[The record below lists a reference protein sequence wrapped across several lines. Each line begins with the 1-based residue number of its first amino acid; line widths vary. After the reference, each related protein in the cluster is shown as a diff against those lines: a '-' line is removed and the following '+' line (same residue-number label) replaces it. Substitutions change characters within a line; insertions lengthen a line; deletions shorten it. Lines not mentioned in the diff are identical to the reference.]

1 MTSSTLPQN
10 TSILK
15 RRKVAAFA
23 DIIKIVTMFIKT
35 IFKGSKK
42 KFDRVIKVQF
52 ISMILQI
59 AKLVLIIGEKMLMS
73 AEFKE
78 FVT

>member
-23 DIIKIVTMFIKT
+23 DIIKIATMFIKT
-35 IFKGSKK
+35 NFKGSKK
-42 KFDRVIKVQF
+42 IDRVIKVQF
-52 ISMILQI
+52 ISMFLQI

-78 FVT
+78 SVT

>member
-1 MTSSTLPQN
+1 M
-10 TSILK
+10 
-15 RRKVAAFA
+15 
-23 DIIKIVTMFIKT
+23 KIVTMFIKT

-42 KFDRVIKVQF
+42 KKIDRVIKLQF
-52 ISMILQI
+52 ISMFLQI
-59 AKLVLIIGEKMLMS
+59 AKLVLIIGEKLLMS

>member
-1 MTSSTLPQN
+1 M
-10 TSILK
+10 
-15 RRKVAAFA
+15 
-23 DIIKIVTMFIKT
+23 KIVTMFIKT

-42 KFDRVIKVQF
+42 KKIDRVIKVQF
-52 ISMILQI
+52 ISMFLQI
-59 AKLVLIIGEKMLMS
+59 AKLVLIIGEKLLMS

>member
-1 MTSSTLPQN
+1 M
-10 TSILK
+10 
-15 RRKVAAFA
+15 
-23 DIIKIVTMFIKT
+23 KIVTMFIKT

-42 KFDRVIKVQF
+42 KIDRVIKVQF
-52 ISMILQI
+52 ISMFLQI
-59 AKLVLIIGEKMLMS
+59 AKLVLIIGEKLLMS

>member
-1 MTSSTLPQN
+1 
-10 TSILK
+10 
-15 RRKVAAFA
+15 
-23 DIIKIVTMFIKT
+23 MFIKT
-35 IFKGSKK
+35 NFKGSKK
-42 KFDRVIKVQF
+42 IDTVIKVQF
-52 ISMILQI
+52 ISMFLQI